1 MSVIPLFKTKETRV
15 IEEHSTNDRSLVA
28 FYNGDLEQYMIL
40 LFHVSDQPTEASRV
54 SPYSTWGY
62 VTAGIDGIHDE
73 EELKKLVNMYL
84 MDIISENTWWE
95 NEEK

>member
-1 MSVIPLFKTKETRV
+1 LSVISLFNTKETRI

-28 FYNGDLEQYMIL
+28 FYNGDLKQYMIL

-54 SPYSTWGY
+54 SPYTTWGY

-73 EELKKLVNMYL
+73 EELKKLVNLYL
-84 MDIISENTWWE
+84 MDIISENVWWE
-95 NEEK
+95 ND